1 MPIYEYRCTECGCE
15 KEYLQKVSDPL
26 KTQCPEC
33 GKLSLQKKV
42 TAAGFQLK
50 GSGWYA
56 TDFRDG
62 GKKADAK
69 PVSSTTKEKS
79 ASTDKS
85 TSADGKST
93 DSGAAASAASTDK
106 KSDSGGNSSASKS
119 DSGAAA
125 AKSSSSA
132 SGTTGTSSSG
142 S

>member
-1 MPIYEYRCTECGCE
+1 MPIYEYRCSECGCE

-33 GKLSLQKKV
+33 GKATLQKKV

-50 GSGWYA
+50 GSGWYV

-69 PVSSTTKEKS
+69 PASTVASSPSKDKS
-79 ASTDKS
+79 ASADS
-85 TSADGKST
+85 ASASSSAGTS
-93 DSGAAASAASTDK
+93 ASAASGDSK
-106 KSDSGGNSSASKS
+106 KSD
-119 DSGAAA
+119 
-125 AKSSSSA
+125 SSSSA
-132 SGTTGTSSSG
+132 SAGKSDAGSTAPKSSTTTSGTSSSG